1 MKYGVFS
8 VSTPEYTP
16 EETLKLLSDLGYD
29 GIEWRVTTIPKEVPA
44 DVPYGVR
51 YWANNKSTIDV

>member
-16 EETLKLLSDLGYD
+16 EETLKLLKELGYD
-29 GIEWRVTTIPKEVPA
+29 GIEWRVTNVPKEFPK
-44 DVPYGVR
+44 DVAYGGR
-51 YWANNKSTIDV
+51 YWAANRSTIDV